1 MTMQDDLN
9 NILREA
15 AYHGDL
21 PAIEEFVEM
30 GADPAAG
37 RSEALAVA
45 AQQGHLDCVKRLLAL
60 GARLEDQQHLALR
73 LETLT
78 FLLDQGSDPCAKDNY
93 AIGMATKNGH
103 LDCVKLLHMRGADIF
118 TRNNALILLAA
129 NAGHQE
135 IVTYLQVHKVSDRG
149 EA

>member
-9 NILREA
+9 NILR
-15 AYHGDL
+15 
-21 PAIEEFVEM
+21 
-30 GADPAAG
+30 
-37 RSEALAVA
+37 
-45 AQQGHLDCVKRLLAL
+45 AL
-60 GARLEDQQHLALR
+60 GARLEDQHHLALR
-73 LETLT
+73 LAAEQGHLDTLR

-103 LDCVKLLHMRGADIF
+103 LDCVKLLQMRGADIF
-118 TRNNALILLAA
+118 TRNNTLILLAA

-135 IVTYLQVHKVSDRG
+135 IVTYLQEHEVSDRG